1 MKRNDKIFN
10 LVKENIKLREYTH
23 KSQYCENTRIGYCD
37 FQCPCGKSSFMSD
50 TIYIRKEEDYKIS
63 DDNIIYFSHVLLKHI
78 ENQVRMNGSEY
89 HINLLI
95 DLIGKE
101 EALTYLERWAKKNMI
116 IALILKKYI
125 QKVNKGEEDLKE
137 VQNE

>member
-10 LVKENIKLREYTH
+10 LVKNNIKLREYTD
-23 KSQYCENTRIGYCD
+23 KSRHCENTRIGYCD
-37 FQCPCGKSSFMSD
+37 FKCPCKKSSFMSD
-50 TIYIRKEEDYKIS
+50 TIYIRKEEDFKIS
-63 DDNIIYFSHVLLKHI
+63 DDNIIHFSHVLLKHI
-78 ENQVRMNGSEY
+78 ENQIRMNGSEY

-116 IALILKKYI
+116 VALMLKKYI
-125 QKVNKGEEDLKE
+125 KKDIELEEDLKE
-137 VQNE
+137 VLK